1 MQARITTK
9 ADIVTMCWNNDVF
22 IVKTIVTINNTDN
35 IAINNSIFFILFYT

>member
-9 ADIVTMCWNNDVF
+9 ADIVTIYWNNDVF
-22 IVKTIVTINNTDN
+22 IVKTIVPINNTDN